1 MGLCPAVT
9 GSTVC
14 EPLEVGWS
22 GKSRVVEQKYKPG
35 LEGPAPPSKN
45 WGEQRAIG
53 GVHASERKG
62 QIYIFYRFC
71 TLSFPAP
78 TFSGDVWAGSRDT
91 HRQKDRKR
99 NQVYFR
105 LVKIVLLSLVNL
117 IITTESCLY
126 NSW

>member
-1 MGLCPAVT
+1 M
-9 GSTVC
+9 
-14 EPLEVGWS
+14 
-22 GKSRVVEQKYKPG
+22 RDIFVVLKIP
-35 LEGPAPPSKN
+35 
-45 WGEQRAIG
+45 
-53 GVHASERKG
+53 
-62 QIYIFYRFC
+62 
-71 TLSFPAP
+71 
-78 TFSGDVWAGSRDT
+78 AGSRDT